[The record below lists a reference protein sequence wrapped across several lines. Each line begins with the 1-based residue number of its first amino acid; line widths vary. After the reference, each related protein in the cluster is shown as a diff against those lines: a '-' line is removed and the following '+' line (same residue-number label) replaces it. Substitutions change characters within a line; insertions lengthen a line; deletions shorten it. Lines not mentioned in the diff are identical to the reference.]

1 MQSAQ
6 SSNSQDAL
14 VAAATASVQHTL
26 SIINPNSSTN
36 LNQQQITTTT
46 TKREKQ
52 RPESWNKAEQQ
63 IFFNAL
69 RQVN

>member
-6 SSNSQDAL
+6 SSNSQDVL
-14 VAAATASVQHTL
+14 VAAANASVQPTV
-26 SIINPNSSTN
+26 SIINPNPSTN
-36 LNQQQITTTT
+36 SNQQQITTT